1 MDSAPHR
8 IFIKVLVL
16 LTTLNSQLTTRNEN
30 VFVQSQNEKKKM
42 KLSISSIRKSV
53 FMLPIIHFLPTPL
66 CLPFLSW
73 SADRGCRCHRQLS
86 FQRESWQPS
95 CNPFT
100 STAPGLSSTKKNNN
114 KKKTLFLPSLQISAI
129 LFVQS
134 SPPPP
139 VFTTEGYPIKTIYS
153 SRWNITEPYFRK
165 HMYGSKWWQTN
176 RFVILSVKFKANF
189 STWECCRLLWNLR
202 KHITG
207 TTH

>member
-8 IFIKVLVL
+8 VFIKVLVL

-73 SADRGCRCHRQLS
+73 SADRGCRCHCQLS

-100 STAPGLSSTKKNNN
+100 STAPGLSSTKKKN
-114 KKKTLFLPSLQISAI
+114 KNPLPPISADLSHSLRPIISTTTSVYNRGISYKDNLFLSMEHHGA
-129 LFVQS
+129 LFQETYV
-134 SPPPP
+134 
-139 VFTTEGYPIKTIYS
+139 
-153 SRWNITEPYFRK
+153 W
-165 HMYGSKWWQTN
+165 
-176 RFVILSVKFKANF
+176 
-189 STWECCRLLWNLR
+189 
-202 KHITG
+202 
-207 TTH
+207 